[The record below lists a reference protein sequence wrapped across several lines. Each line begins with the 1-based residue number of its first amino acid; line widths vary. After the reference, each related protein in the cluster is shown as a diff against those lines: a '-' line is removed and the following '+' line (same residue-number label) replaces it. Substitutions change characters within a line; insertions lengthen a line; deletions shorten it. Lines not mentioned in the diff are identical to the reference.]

1 MTNKQ
6 TCPILISEAVTVSS
20 LINGKHK
27 LIRFLISLWRKFNTN
42 KKTTNE
48 DVGFF
53 SVENPSIIEPIAS
66 ICSGRPNDALA
77 PPHVDGGGSGGGGG
91 GVDPF
96 PSPVIEPSKPKNRR

>member
-1 MTNKQ
+1 MD
-6 TCPILISEAVTVSS
+6 
-20 LINGKHK
+20 
-27 LIRFLISLWRKFNTN
+27 FNTN

-77 PPHVDGGGSGGGGG
+77 PPHVDGGGSGGGPGG
-91 GVDPF
+91 GYYTGWEDY
-96 PSPVIEPSKPKNRR
+96 INEEKRKSKQ

>member
-1 MTNKQ
+1 MD
-6 TCPILISEAVTVSS
+6 
-20 LINGKHK
+20 
-27 LIRFLISLWRKFNTN
+27 FNTN

-66 ICSGRPNDALA
+66 ICSGHLNDALA

-96 PSPVIEPSKPKNRR
+96 PPKIIDPSQPKNRR

>member
-1 MTNKQ
+1 MD
-6 TCPILISEAVTVSS
+6 
-20 LINGKHK
+20 
-27 LIRFLISLWRKFNTN
+27 FNTN

-66 ICSGRPNDALA
+66 ICSGHPNDALA

-91 GVDPF
+91 GGVDPF
-96 PSPVIEPSKPKNRR
+96 PSPLIEPSQPKNRR

>member
-1 MTNKQ
+1 MEENMD
-6 TCPILISEAVTVSS
+6 
-20 LINGKHK
+20 
-27 LIRFLISLWRKFNTN
+27 FNTN

-77 PPHVDGGGSGGGGG
+77 PPHIHEGEGGGPGGGYYTGWNDYING
-91 GVDPF
+91 EKRKDQQ
-96 PSPVIEPSKPKNRR
+96 